1 MLCISVS
8 DKLMVFCFDN
18 LLEFSVILF
27 GRRSEEVIWRGAVFW
42 EGDRENY
49 FVVSLLILGEIPSLS
64 NAWVFWF
71 ISADKY
77 QFSYFQQHSALYCVV
92 YLTLSVQGLSSSS
105 YEKGNKRKKYIH

>member
-1 MLCISVS
+1 
-8 DKLMVFCFDN
+8 MVFCFDN